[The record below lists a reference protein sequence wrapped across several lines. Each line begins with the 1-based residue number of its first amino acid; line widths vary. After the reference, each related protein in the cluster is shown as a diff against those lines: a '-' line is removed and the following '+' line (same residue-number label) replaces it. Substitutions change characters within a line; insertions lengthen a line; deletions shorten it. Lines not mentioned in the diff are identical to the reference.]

1 MILWNTLRCVCGI
14 NLFEHKNYQQDG
26 NVCVQWS
33 AFRRVCGPFLRSTSL
48 SAFAGYKMCMAVWA
62 TWHRWCR
69 FVTVQPEI
77 GRLHTCIV
85 CVVEV
90 KRSGAQVSRSWGLY
104 AWILSVWGCEDLLG
118 VSSGTPSS
126 LLCVAIS
133 FTEMLELLVRTH
145 YSLATKWVQG
155 HMWASLC
162 SYTTQT
168 YPN

>member
-1 MILWNTLRCVCGI
+1 MILWNALWCVCGI

-33 AFRRVCGPFLRSTSL
+33 ALHRVCGPFLRSTSL

-62 TWHRWCR
+62 TWNRWCR
-69 FVTVQPEI
+69 FVTVQP
-77 GRLHTCIV
+77 GTGWLHCMWS
-85 CVVEV
+85 
-90 KRSGAQVSRSWGLY
+90 RWNAQVLRGLY
-104 AWILSVWGCEDLLG
+104 AWILSVWLVRLWGFLR
-118 VSSGTPSS
+118 SGSIP
-126 LLCVAIS
+126 
-133 FTEMLELLVRTH
+133 FTKMLELLVRMH